1 MDSEWLRLILAVL
14 ATWRMSRL
22 VAFEDGPWDAVAR
35 LRRLAGDGMLGRL
48 MDCPYCLSLWF
59 AAPAALSLDQ
69 AMPGWLLTWL
79 GVSGGAS
86 LIERVVRSGDDVVIP
101 QVASVAGPTS
111 RPDRPTPVSL
121 PTIHQRLAAPLTD
134 ARRNLDVLLREP
146 ARGGAPCSDNVRPH
160 DGHLVPLD

>member
-1 MDSEWLRLILAVL
+1 MGRDRAAWAADEGQVPMDSEWLRLILAVL

-35 LRRLAGDGMLGRL
+35 LRRLAGDGMLGHL

-69 AMPGWLLTWL
+69 AMPGWVVTWL

-86 LIERVVRSGDDVVIP
+86 LLER
-101 QVASVAGPTS
+101 VAGPGNDVVVTPVAPVAS
-111 RPDRPTPVSL
+111 PTPGPGSTVSHFTADGQ
-121 PTIHQRLAAPLTD
+121 PTILAGP
-134 ARRNLDVLLREP
+134 R
-146 ARGGAPCSDNVRPH
+146 
-160 DGHLVPLD
+160 